1 MKGNRFK
8 EYNSIFEISNEEGDD
23 YMTIITIQYINGEK
37 GEFHVKK
44 PIVADKMYYIEKTY
58 IEFNGVYKPP
68 LTSAYVLIPF
78 NNVASIII
86 TEEDSK

>member
-1 MKGNRFK
+1 
-8 EYNSIFEISNEEGDD
+8 
-23 YMTIITIQYINGEK
+23 MTTITIQYVNGKK

-44 PIVADKMYYIEKTY
+44 PIVADQMYYIEKTY
-58 IEFNGVYKPP
+58 IGFNAVYKPP

-86 TEEDSK
+86 TEESDKKNESKNK